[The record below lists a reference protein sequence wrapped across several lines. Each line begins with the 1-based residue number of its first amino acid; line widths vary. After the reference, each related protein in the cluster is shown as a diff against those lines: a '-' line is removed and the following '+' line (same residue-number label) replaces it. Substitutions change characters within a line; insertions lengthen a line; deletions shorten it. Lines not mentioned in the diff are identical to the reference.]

1 MRFELLSCGR
11 VTTRQ
16 KAAIYAVPVVALI
29 SVLITLIFT
38 HSSREPYYEGKP
50 FTYWLDQIVCTQV
63 FTKGGFSELYP
74 GSYLTFAQAEK
85 DQANLF
91 QRTEKATKVVTEMGG
106 ECLPL
111 LMRRLRSHDS
121 KWKSNVI
128 NWAERFHLM
137 RPSWRRS
144 DAFERGQALTAIT
157 KLGYS
162 AKPIFPELKI
172 LANDKDP
179 GVRAAAKYAL
189 EKLRPDDFERLEKAM
204 KKPGHSAVQ

>member
-1 MRFELLSCGR
+1 

-29 SVLITLIFT
+29 SVLITLILM
-38 HSSREPYYEGKP
+38 HSAREPYYEGKP

-63 FTKGGFSELYP
+63 FTNGSFSVMYP

-91 QRTEKATKVVTEMGG
+91 RRTEKAIKVVTEMGG

-121 KWKSNVI
+121 KWKNHVI
-128 NWAERFHLM
+128 DWAERFHLM

-144 DAFERGQALTAIT
+144 VAFERGQALTAIT

-162 AKPIFPELKI
+162 AKPIFQELKI

-179 GVRAAAKYAL
+179 SVSAAAKYAL
-189 EKLRPDDFERLEKAM
+189 EQLRPDDFERLENAM
-204 KKPGHSAVQ
+204 KKPGNPAAQ